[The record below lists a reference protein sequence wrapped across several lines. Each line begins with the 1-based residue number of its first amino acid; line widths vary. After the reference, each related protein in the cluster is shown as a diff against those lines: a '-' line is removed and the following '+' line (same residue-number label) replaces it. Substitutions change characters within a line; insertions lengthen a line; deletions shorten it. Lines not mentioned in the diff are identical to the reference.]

1 MSRQALYQS
10 LLQAQQRGLDRNL
23 QMNQDMMTNLGK
35 LAGGIYK
42 FADDKR
48 EDQAEQFDKEVEKE
62 RKGYLSDIEMFG
74 VGTSDYV
81 AAQQRLSDYDDEM
94 AKRRESIVNRGFTN
108 YLGFGDDPEK
118 PSAKLDDVQDQ
129 YAEEFKPGTGARDA
143 YRNMA
148 SQRPVSAQTSGLT
161 MGSAG
166 GASEAELSNF
176 ASLAQQEEEADQAY
190 EQGREGTAYSPRIG
204 RYEVKNLKRNT
215 DIRDRLELEKGM
227 SDLKLESIPA
237 FGEANRK
244 EWLADHLVQNGVE
257 ATDAE
262 IAKLDKMDE
271 AELKRTLVRMKAIGD
286 LKREIT
292 LEDIETLEPAKLKE
306 KINEKYAFAGID
318 MSFAISQYAALKNI
332 DFNNAVR
339 DFESLS
345 PLERDAAVK
354 MLQATKDAKAEAAGA
369 IAKAVGDVE
378 INQYGQMTEK
388 VLDRE
393 KKQITVQIDGKLA
406 AWEKV
411 DKKIL
416 TETYDEMIKK
426 AKRMQKN
433 DLALQLENERKRIGA
448 LPDESISEATNRQ
461 SLKLFKDK
469 LEAEFDSEKKK
480 VTDVELINAKANEI
494 KIIGKAQNEVKQA
507 YDSFLV
513 SNPEFTKATVAL
525 LEKKAKATAKGAD
538 TVAIDRE
545 LRQKGYELFQRGLHA
560 LAGEK
565 KEITFE
571 DLKDMNDLAG
581 FSDAQLKSMAK
592 SATAMAGKT
601 IRERQLALATHP
613 ALSRKQQFEALQT
626 IPESMGGIKGKNIK
640 YEDFATGKAIVDSL
654 INSDRPVTDEMLDEA
669 GYTTPAMKKSVREV
683 IQGRKIKKAAD
694 GLMKNLDTTLEVIES
709 PDGTGP
715 KTREQRVADYWNGIT
730 DDVKNELLGRGITLQ
745 VLQGEAQNALK
756 KVAEVQLNTRLKEA
770 QITSYNNKG
779 VAKAKDNVLAEAFR
793 YEFKNVN
800 KYLQDQSID
809 PSSPEGIDLKNNM
822 MKDILTRYPSELV
835 FSAFTTEELAK
846 LNYFDSVKNP
856 GGTGGSVKNPPPKG
870 GGEAEGFIEKNIPE
884 PEEKAEPVP
893 TQPISRF
900 TEDASTKGEVLRNT
914 ATTSDDGLE
923 TSLISRF
930 FTDSRNKEIYDGVVK
945 EVGGETE
952 FLNKAIGKSD
962 DEIRELVLNNA
973 PRMFVGMKDP
983 ATGKSLEK
991 RRRVNEDD
999 VQNLIKAVR
1008 AAEKFREPIASTEI

>member
-74 VGTSDYV
+74 VGTTDYV

-143 YRNMA
+143 FKARRYETSILGAEGPGLGGVDDVTPTVANM
-148 SQRPVSAQTSGLT
+148 
-161 MGSAG
+161 
-166 GASEAELSNF
+166 
-176 ASLAQQEEEADQAY
+176 AQQEEELEKEFNEAKAN
-190 EQGREGTAYSPRIG
+190 TAYSPRIG

-271 AELKRTLVRMKAIGD
+271 AELKRTLVRMKKIGD

-306 KINEKYAFAGID
+306 RINEKYAFAGID
-318 MSFAISQYAALKNI
+318 MSFAISQYAALKDI

-339 DFESLS
+339 DFERLS

-354 MLQATKDAKAEAAGA
+354 MLQATKDAKAESAAA

-378 INQYGQMTEK
+378 VNKYGQMTEK
-388 VLDRE
+388 VIERE
-393 KKQITVQIDGKLA
+393 QKQINVQIDGKLE

-416 TETYDEMIKK
+416 TETYEEMIKK
-426 AKRMQKN
+426 AKQIKN
-433 DLALQLENERKRIGA
+433 DDLALQLENERKRIGA
-448 LPDESISEATNRQ
+448 LPDESISEASNRQ
-461 SLKLFKDK
+461 SLELFKNK
-469 LEAEFDSEKKK
+469 LLAEFDSEKKK
-480 VTDVELINAKANEI
+480 VTDVELIEAKANEI
-494 KIIGKAQNEVKQA
+494 RIIGKAQNEVKQA

-560 LAGEK
+560 LEDQ
-565 KEITFE
+565 KEVITFE

-809 PSSPEGIDLKNNM
+809 PSSPEGIKLKDDM

-856 GGTGGSVKNPPPKG
+856 GGTGGSVKNPPPKE
-870 GGEAEGFIEKNIPE
+870 GGEGEGFIQKNIPE
-884 PEEKAEPVP
+884 PEEKPVP

-900 TEDASTKGEVLRNT
+900 SEDASTKGEVLRKT

-1008 AAEKFREPIASTEI
+1008 AAEKFRKPIATEI